1 MTGVPAEIRAVPRPK
16 NTVVINRGGNGA
28 HCFPVYARKSV
39 NYVKDHN
46 PSPRNGTLLGH
57 IYDFKFV
64 PLGRPLTSVNEP
76 AIREWGLAAF
86 MRSVSDDIIEDLCK
100 CYELKEAHTILVMAM
115 LRLIRRSIPASR
127 FSVYYRKT
135 FLSVFYP
142 GLALSENTVCKL
154 LRNIGTDDEKRH
166 DFAKLR
172 LKRVLPGHSIAIDGT
187 LKTNNSIVNN
197 LSDWSHKS
205 RVRGEKDIFV
215 LYAYDVQLMEPIF
228 CDVVGGNT
236 LDAKALL
243 RFIDR
248 NHLKEG
254 IIVTDKGFQLNE
266 IESYLTKHPMLHF
279 LLPIKRN
286 NKLIEQYEMTS
297 GYQKALEGQYAGV
310 LGKKVKME
318 DGRFLYSFSDP
329 DRAWA
334 EDKAMRCQ
342 LSLHQE
348 EDLEQYEA
356 KHKLFGVIVFISDLD
371 LDLNT
376 VYKRYDERWIL
387 ESTFALFKGDLG
399 LFTTAVQDEYSVRG
413 REFVNYIGTIIA
425 SRLRN
430 EADKAG
436 LLDKMT
442 FGNLLEDLS
451 DADRRSNAPPSIKPV
466 RYDPYWEFELESVYD
481 EMEVL
486 GLIDPVPSTEP
497 PAPKKRGRP
506 RKEASKQEATAKAEL
521 EKRGR
526 GRPRKNPQQDP
537 GSKRPRGR
545 PRKSPPKD
553 PNAPKRPRGRPRKD
567 LEANKVGS

>member
-1 MTGVPAEIRAVPRPK
+1 M
-16 NTVVINRGGNGA
+16 
-28 HCFPVYARKSV
+28 
-39 NYVKDHN
+39 
-46 PSPRNGTLLGH
+46 
-57 IYDFKFV
+57 
-64 PLGRPLTSVNEP
+64 
-76 AIREWGLAAF
+76 
-86 MRSVSDDIIEDLCK
+86 
-100 CYELKEAHTILVMAM
+100 
-115 LRLIRRSIPASR
+115 
-127 FSVYYRKT
+127 
-135 FLSVFYP
+135 
-142 GLALSENTVCKL
+142 
-154 LRNIGTDDEKRH
+154 
-166 DFAKLR
+166 
-172 LKRVLPGHSIAIDGT
+172 
-187 LKTNNSIVNN
+187 
-197 LSDWSHKS
+197 
-205 RVRGEKDIFV
+205 
-215 LYAYDVQLMEPIF
+215 
-228 CDVVGGNT
+228 VGGNT

-506 RKEASKQEATAKAEL
+506 RKEASKQEATAKADL